1 MFQKIDAEEKTEKA
15 QKRAQK
21 KAEKQAKKQ
30 AKQAEKAKKQA
41 EAEQKQKEK
50 AKQGEDKFSAKAFVV
65 PFFVAIILTGII
77 YGMIMHQVNS
87 TEGKIPVVYITKSV
101 DKNTKINADDYNNT
115 FTQKYVD
122 QDLIPATVY
131 QSLDELPGDGLYIKT
146 DMDKNQI
153 LLPENFTT
161 DDLTMA
167 KYESGHETTSI
178 SATSF
183 ANAVNGTIRKG
194 DIVDIYSRPSS
205 ADAVTELYGQDLY
218 VEAAYTANGT
228 ECKTPED
235 VATSLTIWVT
245 PDEVS
250 DINKAVALGNIQ
262 VYVQHN

>member
-1 MFQKIDAEEKTEKA
+1 MFQKIDADVEKIEKA
-15 QKRAQK
+15 RKRAEK
-21 KAEKQAKKQ
+21 KAERQAKKQ

-41 EAEQKQKEK
+41 EQQNE
-50 AKQGEDKFSAKAFVV
+50 AKQGEDKFSAKAFVI
-65 PFFVAIILTGII
+65 PFFIAIILTGII
-77 YGMIMHQVNS
+77 YGTIMHQVNS

-115 FTQKYVD
+115 FTLKYVD

-131 QSLDELPGDGLYIKT
+131 QSLDELPSDGLYIKT

-167 KYESGHETTSI
+167 KYENGHETTSI

-205 ADAVTELYGQDLY
+205 ADAVTELYGRDLY

-262 VYVQHN
+262 VYVQNN

>member
-1 MFQKIDAEEKTEKA
+1 MFQKINAEEKIGKA
-15 QKRAQK
+15 QKRAER

-41 EAEQKQKEK
+41 EQQNE

-115 FTQKYVD
+115 FTLKYVD

-131 QSLDELPGDGLYIKT
+131 QSLNELPSDGLYIKT

-262 VYVQHN
+262 VYVQSN

>member
-15 QKRAQK
+15 QKRAEK

-30 AKQAEKAKKQA
+30 ARQAEKAKKQA
-41 EAEQKQKEK
+41 EQQKE
-50 AKQGEDKFSAKAFVV
+50 AKQGEDKFSAKAFVI

-77 YGMIMHQVNS
+77 YGMIMHQENS

-115 FTQKYVD
+115 FTLKYVD

-205 ADAVTELYGQDLY
+205 ADAITELYGQDLY

-262 VYVQHN
+262 VYVQD

>member
-15 QKRAQK
+15 QKRAEK

-30 AKQAEKAKKQA
+30 AKQAEQ
-41 EAEQKQKEK
+41 QKE
-50 AKQGEDKFSAKAFVV
+50 AKGEDKFSAKAFVI
-65 PFFVAIILTGII
+65 PFFVAIVLTGII

-115 FTQKYVD
+115 FTLKYVD

-262 VYVQHN
+262 VYVQD

>member
-1 MFQKIDAEEKTEKA
+1 MFQKIDAEEKVEKA
-15 QKRAQK
+15 QKRAEK
-21 KAEKQAKKQ
+21 KAERQAKKQ

-41 EAEQKQKEK
+41 EQQKK
-50 AKQGEDKFSAKAFVV
+50 AKGEDKFSAKAFVI
-65 PFFVAIILTGII
+65 PFFIAIILTGII
-77 YGMIMHQVNS
+77 YGTIMHQVNS

-115 FTQKYVD
+115 FTLKYVD

-167 KYESGHETTSI
+167 KYENGHETTSI

-228 ECKTPED
+228 ECKNPED

-262 VYVQHN
+262 VYVQD

>member
-1 MFQKIDAEEKTEKA
+1 MFQKIDAEVEKIEKA
-15 QKRAQK
+15 QKRAQR
-21 KAEKQAKKQ
+21 KAEKQAKKE

-41 EAEQKQKEK
+41 EQQKE
-50 AKQGEDKFSAKAFVV
+50 AKQGEDKFSAKAFVI

-115 FTQKYVD
+115 FTLKYVD

-131 QSLDELPGDGLYIKT
+131 QSLDELPSDGLYIKT

-250 DINKAVALGNIQ
+250 EIDKAVALGNIQ
-262 VYVQHN
+262 VYVQD

>member
-41 EAEQKQKEK
+41 EQQKE
-50 AKQGEDKFSAKAFVV
+50 AKGEDKFSAKAFVI

-101 DKNTKINADDYNNT
+101 DKNTKINADNYNNT
-115 FTQKYVD
+115 FTLKYVD

-228 ECKTPED
+228 ECKNPED

-262 VYVQHN
+262 VYVQD

>member
-41 EAEQKQKEK
+41 EQQKE

-115 FTQKYVD
+115 FTLKYVD

-153 LLPENFTT
+153 LLPENLTT

-228 ECKTPED
+228 ECKNPED

-262 VYVQHN
+262 VYVQD

>member
-1 MFQKIDAEEKTEKA
+1 MFQKIDAEVERTEKA

-21 KAEKQAKKQ
+21 KAERQAKKQ
-30 AKQAEKAKKQA
+30 AKQAEQQKK
-41 EAEQKQKEK
+41 AEQKKT
-50 AKQGEDKFSAKAFVV
+50 KQGEDKFSAKAFVI

-115 FTQKYVD
+115 FTLKYVD

-167 KYESGHETTSI
+167 KYENGHETTSI

-205 ADAVTELYGQDLY
+205 ADAVTELYGRDLY

-228 ECKTPED
+228 ECKNPED

-262 VYVQHN
+262 VYAQHN

>member
-1 MFQKIDAEEKTEKA
+1 MFQKIDAEVEKIEKA
-15 QKRAQK
+15 QKRAEK
-21 KAEKQAKKQ
+21 KAERQAKKQ

-41 EAEQKQKEK
+41 EQQKK
-50 AKQGEDKFSAKAFVV
+50 AKGEDKFSAKAFVI
-65 PFFVAIILTGII
+65 PFFIAIILTGII
-77 YGMIMHQVNS
+77 YGTIMHQVNS

-115 FTQKYVD
+115 FTLKYVD

-205 ADAVTELYGQDLY
+205 ADAETKLYGRDLY

-250 DINKAVALGNIQ
+250 DINEAVALGNIQ

>member
-1 MFQKIDAEEKTEKA
+1 MFQKINAEEKIEKA
-15 QKRAQK
+15 QKRAER

-41 EAEQKQKEK
+41 EQQNE

-115 FTQKYVD
+115 FTLKYVD

-131 QSLDELPGDGLYIKT
+131 QSLNELPSDGLYIKT

-250 DINKAVALGNIQ
+250 DINKAGALGNIQ
-262 VYVQHN
+262 VYVQSN

>member
-1 MFQKIDAEEKTEKA
+1 MFQKIDAEVERTEKA

-21 KAEKQAKKQ
+21 KAERQAKKQ
-30 AKQAEKAKKQA
+30 AKQAEQQKK
-41 EAEQKQKEK
+41 AEQKKT
-50 AKQGEDKFSAKAFVV
+50 KQGEDKFSAKAFVI
-65 PFFVAIILTGII
+65 PFFVAIIFTGII
-77 YGMIMHQVNS
+77 YGTIMHQVNS

-115 FTQKYVD
+115 FTLKYVD

-167 KYESGHETTSI
+167 KYENGHETTSI

-205 ADAVTELYGQDLY
+205 ADAVTELYGRDLY

-228 ECKTPED
+228 ECKNPED

>member
-1 MFQKIDAEEKTEKA
+1 MFQKINAEEKIEKA
-15 QKRAQK
+15 QKRAER

-41 EAEQKQKEK
+41 EQQNE

-115 FTQKYVD
+115 FTLKYVD

-131 QSLDELPGDGLYIKT
+131 QSLNELPSDGLYIKT

-262 VYVQHN
+262 VYVQSN

>member
-1 MFQKIDAEEKTEKA
+1 MFQKINAEEKIEKA
-15 QKRAQK
+15 QKRAER

-41 EAEQKQKEK
+41 EQQNE

-115 FTQKYVD
+115 FILKYVD

-131 QSLDELPGDGLYIKT
+131 QSLNELPSDGLYIKT

-262 VYVQHN
+262 VYVQSN

>member
-41 EAEQKQKEK
+41 EQQKE
-50 AKQGEDKFSAKAFVV
+50 AKGEDKFSAKAFVI
-65 PFFVAIILTGII
+65 PFFVAIVLTGII

-115 FTQKYVD
+115 FTLKYVD

-262 VYVQHN
+262 VYVQD

>member
-1 MFQKIDAEEKTEKA
+1 MFQKIDADVEKVEKA
-15 QKRAQK
+15 RKRAEK
-21 KAEKQAKKQ
+21 KAEKQAKKE
-30 AKQAEKAKKQA
+30 AKQAEKAKK
-41 EAEQKQKEK
+41 AEQQKK
-50 AKQGEDKFSAKAFVV
+50 AKDEDKFSAKAFVV

-115 FTQKYVD
+115 FTLKYVD
-122 QDLIPATVY
+122 QDLIPTTVY

-228 ECKTPED
+228 ECKNPED

-250 DINKAVALGNIQ
+250 DINKAIALGNIQ
-262 VYVQHN
+262 VYVQD

>member
-1 MFQKIDAEEKTEKA
+1 MFQKIDAEVEKIEKA
-15 QKRAQK
+15 QKRAQR
-21 KAEKQAKKQ
+21 KAEKQAKKE

-41 EAEQKQKEK
+41 EQQKE
-50 AKQGEDKFSAKAFVV
+50 AKQGEDKFSAKAFVI

-115 FTQKYVD
+115 FTLKYVD

-131 QSLDELPGDGLYIKT
+131 QSLDELPSDGLYIKT

-262 VYVQHN
+262 VYVQD

>member
-1 MFQKIDAEEKTEKA
+1 MFQKIDADVEKIEKA
-15 QKRAQK
+15 RKRAEK
-21 KAEKQAKKQ
+21 KAERQAKKQ

-41 EAEQKQKEK
+41 EKQKET
-50 AKQGEDKFSAKAFVV
+50 KQGEDKFSAKAFVI

-115 FTQKYVD
+115 FTLKYVD

-131 QSLDELPGDGLYIKT
+131 QSLDELPSDGLYIKT

-205 ADAVTELYGQDLY
+205 ADAVTELYGRDLY

-228 ECKTPED
+228 ECKNPED

>member
-1 MFQKIDAEEKTEKA
+1 MFQKIDAEVERTEKA

-21 KAEKQAKKQ
+21 KAERQAKKQ
-30 AKQAEKAKKQA
+30 AKQAEQQKK
-41 EAEQKQKEK
+41 AEQKKT
-50 AKQGEDKFSAKAFVV
+50 KQGEDKFSAKAFVI

-115 FTQKYVD
+115 FTLKYVD

-167 KYESGHETTSI
+167 KYENGHETTSI

-205 ADAVTELYGQDLY
+205 ADAVTELYGRDLY

>member
-1 MFQKIDAEEKTEKA
+1 MFQKIDAEVEKIEKA
-15 QKRAQK
+15 QKRAQR

-41 EAEQKQKEK
+41 EQQKE
-50 AKQGEDKFSAKAFVV
+50 AKQGDDKFSAKAFVI

-115 FTQKYVD
+115 FTLKYVD

-131 QSLDELPGDGLYIKT
+131 QSLDELPSDGLYIKT

-250 DINKAVALGNIQ
+250 EINKAVALGNIQ
-262 VYVQHN
+262 VYVQD

>member
-1 MFQKIDAEEKTEKA
+1 MFQKIDAEVEKIEKA
-15 QKRAQK
+15 QKRAER

-30 AKQAEKAKKQA
+30 AKQAEKAK
-41 EAEQKQKEK
+41 
-50 AKQGEDKFSAKAFVV
+50 GEDKFSAKAFVI
-65 PFFVAIILTGII
+65 PFFIAIILTGII
-77 YGMIMHQVNS
+77 YGTIMHQVNS

-115 FTQKYVD
+115 FTLKYVD

-228 ECKTPED
+228 ECKNPED

-262 VYVQHN
+262 VYVQD

>member
-1 MFQKIDAEEKTEKA
+1 MFQKIDAEEKTEKAQKRA

-41 EAEQKQKEK
+41 EQQKE

-115 FTQKYVD
+115 FTLKYVD

-262 VYVQHN
+262 VYVQD

>member
-1 MFQKIDAEEKTEKA
+1 MFQKIDAEVEKIEKA
-15 QKRAQK
+15 QKRAQR
-21 KAEKQAKKQ
+21 KAEKQAKKE

-41 EAEQKQKEK
+41 EQQKE
-50 AKQGEDKFSAKAFVV
+50 AKQGEDKFSAKAFVI

-115 FTQKYVD
+115 FTLKYVD

-131 QSLDELPGDGLYIKT
+131 QSLDELPSDGLYIKT

-250 DINKAVALGNIQ
+250 DINKAVALGIIQ
-262 VYVQHN
+262 VYVQD

>member
-1 MFQKIDAEEKTEKA
+1 MFQKIDADVEKIEKA
-15 QKRAQK
+15 RKRAEK
-21 KAEKQAKKQ
+21 KAERQAKKQ

-41 EAEQKQKEK
+41 EQKQEK
-50 AKQGEDKFSAKAFVV
+50 AKQGEDKFSAKAFVI

-115 FTQKYVD
+115 FTLKYVD

-131 QSLDELPGDGLYIKT
+131 QSLDELPSDGLYIKT

>member
-1 MFQKIDAEEKTEKA
+1 MFQKIDADVEKIEKA
-15 QKRAQK
+15 RKRAEK
-21 KAEKQAKKQ
+21 KAERQAKKQ
-30 AKQAEKAKKQA
+30 AKQAEKN
-41 EAEQKQKEK
+41 ERQKQEK
-50 AKQGEDKFSAKAFVV
+50 AKQGEDKFSAKAFVI

-115 FTQKYVD
+115 FTLKYVD

-178 SATSF
+178 SATSLQM
-183 ANAVNGTIRKG
+183 
-194 DIVDIYSRPSS
+194 P
-205 ADAVTELYGQDLY
+205 
-218 VEAAYTANGT
+218 
-228 ECKTPED
+228 
-235 VATSLTIWVT
+235 
-245 PDEVS
+245 
-250 DINKAVALGNIQ
+250 
-262 VYVQHN
+262 

>member
-1 MFQKIDAEEKTEKA
+1 MFQKINAEEKTEKA
-15 QKRAQK
+15 QKRAER

-41 EAEQKQKEK
+41 EQQKK
-50 AKQGEDKFSAKAFVV
+50 AKGEDKFSAKAFVI

-115 FTQKYVD
+115 FTLKYVD

-262 VYVQHN
+262 VYVQD

>member
-1 MFQKIDAEEKTEKA
+1 MFQKIDAEEKIEKA
-15 QKRAQK
+15 RKRAER

-41 EAEQKQKEK
+41 EQQKE
-50 AKQGEDKFSAKAFVV
+50 AKQGEDKFSAKAFVI

-115 FTQKYVD
+115 FTLKYVD

-131 QSLDELPGDGLYIKT
+131 QSLDELPSDGLYIKT

-228 ECKTPED
+228 ECKNPED

-250 DINKAVALGNIQ
+250 DINRAVALGNIQ

>member
-1 MFQKIDAEEKTEKA
+1 MFQKIDAEVEKIEKA
-15 QKRAQK
+15 QKRAQR
-21 KAEKQAKKQ
+21 KAEKQAKKE

-41 EAEQKQKEK
+41 EQQKE
-50 AKQGEDKFSAKAFVV
+50 AKQGEDKFSAKAFVI

-115 FTQKYVD
+115 FTLKYVD

-131 QSLDELPGDGLYIKT
+131 QSLDELPSDGLYIKT

-228 ECKTPED
+228 E
-235 VATSLTIWVT
+235 
-245 PDEVS
+245 
-250 DINKAVALGNIQ
+250 
-262 VYVQHN
+262 

>member
-1 MFQKIDAEEKTEKA
+1 MFQKINAEEKIGKA
-15 QKRAQK
+15 QKRAER

-41 EAEQKQKEK
+41 EQQNE

-115 FTQKYVD
+115 FTLKYVD

-131 QSLDELPGDGLYIKT
+131 QSLNELPSDGLYIKT

-228 ECKTPED
+228 KCKTPED

-262 VYVQHN
+262 VYVQSN

>member
-1 MFQKIDAEEKTEKA
+1 MFQKIDAEEKVEKA
-15 QKRAQK
+15 QKRAEK

-50 AKQGEDKFSAKAFVV
+50 AKGEDKFSAKAFVI
-65 PFFVAIILTGII
+65 PFFVAIVLTGII

-115 FTQKYVD
+115 FTLKYVD

-262 VYVQHN
+262 VYVQD

>member
-15 QKRAQK
+15 QKRAEK
-21 KAEKQAKKQ
+21 KAEKQAKKE

-41 EAEQKQKEK
+41 EQQKE
-50 AKQGEDKFSAKAFVV
+50 AKGEDKFSAKAFVI

-115 FTQKYVD
+115 FTLKYVD

>member
-41 EAEQKQKEK
+41 EQQKE
-50 AKQGEDKFSAKAFVV
+50 AKGEDKFSAKAFVI

-87 TEGKIPVVYITKSV
+87 TEGKIPVVCMTKSV

-115 FTQKYVD
+115 FTLKYVD

-228 ECKTPED
+228 ECKNPED

-262 VYVQHN
+262 VYVQD